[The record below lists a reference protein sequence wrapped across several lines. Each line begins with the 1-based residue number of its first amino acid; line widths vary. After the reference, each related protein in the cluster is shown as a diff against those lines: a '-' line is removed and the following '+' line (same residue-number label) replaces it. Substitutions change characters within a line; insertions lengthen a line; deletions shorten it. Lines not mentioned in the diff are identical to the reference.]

1 MRSSLILATALV
13 FAGVGAHAADP
24 DKTAVP
30 AAAFTP
36 AAPATPA
43 PTPTF
48 VSTPEVEQD
57 KTYTENSQWPHIT
70 LDEAKR
76 LQANRH
82 VVFVD
87 GRSQLEW
94 DQSHIPGAIALP
106 LGDFEKDFPLEEK
119 ALRKAKILVAYCHGK
134 GCHLSDGLAQKLVDK
149 GFRNVA
155 VFWGGFPA
163 WHDSGQ
169 LLVDKFGKPVAA
181 PTPVPTPAPAM
192 APTDT
197 PVPITPLGH

>member
-1 MRSSLILATALV
+1 LILALAL
-13 FAGVGAHAADP
+13 ACAAPLAADTN
-24 DKTAVP
+24 TAVAP
-30 AAAFTP
+30 TAVNTLP
-36 AAPATPA
+36 PATPA
-43 PTPTF
+43 PSPTF
-48 VSTPEVEQD
+48 VSSPPVEQD
-57 KTYTENSQWPHIT
+57 KTYLEASQWPHIT

-76 LQANRH
+76 LQADKH

-94 DQSHIPGAIALP
+94 DQSHIPRAIALP
-106 LGDFEKDFPLEEK
+106 LGDFDKDFPLEEK

-149 GFRNVA
+149 GFHNVA
-155 VFWGGFPA
+155 VFWGGFPE

-181 PTPVPTPAPAM
+181 PTPVPTPAPAT
-192 APTDT
+192 APT
-197 PVPITPLGH
+197 PAGLGH